1 MFSFEFWI
9 MASDST
15 YSERA
20 RVVVNIVDENDN
32 EPNVFVAF
40 NTPHNNIPR
49 AGTDIQDGVEEILS
63 LVKNE

>member
-1 MFSFEFWI
+1 

-20 RVVVNIVDENDN
+20 RVIVSIVDENDN

-40 NTPHNNIPR
+40 NTPHDNIPR
-49 AGTDIQDGVEEILS
+49 AGTVYAS
-63 LVKNE
+63 LYV